1 MNLLLTPQH
10 FFLSILYFFTPN
22 EFILDTFLPKIYRD
36 VRFSFFSLKW
46 SKHFLHSWI
55 SLSRVSFLFIHLWT
69 SRNYL
74 TIKTLD
80 QNVKTDEAS
89 FREAFCKWV
98 GIGKNKT
105 AWHLPVSTEPLTSDC
120 MKGEKWPSFYGE
132 KVHKRLR
139 SASLKALNPS
149 FVHFY
154 SN

>member
-1 MNLLLTPQH
+1 MNLYSTLFCQKYIVMWD
-10 FFLSILYFFTPN
+10 FL
-22 EFILDTFLPKIYRD
+22 
-36 VRFSFFSLKW
+36 FFSLKW

-120 MKGEKWPSFYGE
+120 MRGKSDRVFMAKKCTKDCEALLWRHWTRHSYIFTRINSSISPSTD
-132 KVHKRLR
+132 
-139 SASLKALNPS
+139 
-149 FVHFY
+149 
-154 SN
+154 